1 MVFWFSSAN
10 QIGINF
16 KRGVLGSEPV
26 LPRKMVEEG
35 AMRARL
41 EYELEAMKRISKQGL
56 ELEVQWL
63 PREDGPLSGEVKG
76 DVIYIYESEEKKALD
91 VLEHEFVDYL
101 VAMGIDPFKLMV
113 NSLIKLVNRM
123 AYLNKEKSVEALRA
137 LLKERREGDKVDS
150 LLSV

>member
-1 MVFWFSSAN
+1 M
-10 QIGINF
+10 
-16 KRGVLGSEPV
+16 
-26 LPRKMVEEG
+26 MVEEG

-101 VAMGIDPFKLMV
+101 VTMGIDPFKLMI

-137 LLKERREGDKVDS
+137 LLKERRE

>member
-1 MVFWFSSAN
+1 
-10 QIGINF
+10 
-16 KRGVLGSEPV
+16 
-26 LPRKMVEEG
+26 MVEES
-35 AMRARL
+35 ALRATL

-56 ELEVQWL
+56 ELRVQWM

-76 DVIYIYESEEKKALD
+76 DVIYIYESDEKKALD

-101 VAMGIDPFKLMV
+101 VTMGIDPFKLMV

-137 LLKERREGDKVDS
+137 LIKERRATQHACS
-150 LLSV
+150 

>member
-1 MVFWFSSAN
+1 M
-10 QIGINF
+10 
-16 KRGVLGSEPV
+16 ET
-26 LPRKMVEEG
+26 
-35 AMRARL
+35 RARL

-56 ELEVQWL
+56 ELRVQWL

-101 VAMGIDPFKLMV
+101 VTMGIDPFKLMV

-123 AYLNKEKSVEALRA
+123 RARRNSPDWISIIPKGAPIHINKRA
-137 LLKERREGDKVDS
+137 PGR
-150 LLSV
+150 LS